1 MPAPASAMRTS
12 KVKAK
17 ARAKA
22 GGGEAGAPLDPYSS
36 LSASTEAP
44 SSSMR
49 VTERDILRLSSM
61 RKIGSKLY
69 AQPSQPNGSTTE
81 AAAVVAN
88 AHGLGTPTVLAAGDG
103 IVALGTTR
111 GWTLIF
117 ALDQELRCVVG
128 TEALAKQGGSVTA
141 LNFSLDSTFIG
152 VGHAAGHIA
161 LYDLQKPS
169 VPARQ
174 VSPVSFRS
182 VQAGRKEGH
191 LPGCAIVQLGFIGQ
205 RHTAIV
211 TADAAGVAVYHAL
224 GKILGVSSNDTLRIF
239 GQYPTSEPALK
250 GKDIETENGDAA
262 LNGSVDGAGDNDTAS
277 INGVDMTQPRTS
289 PTRAPSSKSILFGA
303 QPLPLGSTSHL
314 ADAYQ
319 FVAILTPHKLVLVGL
334 KPSPRTWWR
343 KTAPRRH
350 QSGALGRVGRSE
362 GWNAGKSGG
371 STLPEDLDFAEGL
384 EVGDGP
390 LGLDVGSS
398 PLRLVRGIPE
408 GRTADDFVT
417 SLLNGTDTLSEANGA
432 KSGGDA
438 GWEDEEENE
447 DESGALCGAIAWLP
461 ASELPTVSSSPSSGV
476 VQHVHPV
483 LAFSF
488 GKDIFFL
495 HLVKGR
501 RQVRRASPGGT
512 PNGRSSRRAQANGG
526 SPDSS
531 IDTSVTYEDHLGLQ
545 EEMALVHKRTITG
558 LQWLNPDLLLILD
571 SEGLNLFDL
580 RVRRCTERQRLP
592 DFRAVP
598 QRWDTEGTF
607 HPVRQGKSSPPA
619 ATILAMTASHSFKVF
634 DGRAFLLGSK
644 DLLAGTAL
652 SWTDRLLSLVSTG
665 DLLAAIE
672 LAQKYYEG
680 QAPGSVI
687 GLPSDRAEQ
696 KRIVG
701 RKLHDLMFAS
711 AAYAFSPVRL
721 TDNTHVTS
729 DGRGV
734 DRTPLFEGLARVCAL
749 ACLALDDLDSLFG
762 DLYEQYA
769 ENGIEGIFVEQMEE
783 FIISG
788 RMHTLPVD
796 VVQRLVAYRKSTEDY
811 ALAERIIYHVD
822 PLCLDL
828 DQAIGLCL
836 EQHLYDAL
844 TYVYTEAMDDFVGP
858 LVEFV
863 GLMKKVAYGS
873 SSTRQRTDEDGD
885 SIADESEQLNVEV
898 QEKQTQSLE
907 QDTSGAYTLF
917 SYLSAGLVGLAYPSR
932 KPYPPERATQVKRA
946 LYGFIFT
953 GLCVMWPKGPGGRLV
968 LSLPDAF
975 DEPTYP
981 YLRLILHFDADALL
995 EVLELAFE
1003 DSFLNDDDDDEEG
1016 GGPARR
1022 GKSARAHTRQKVVNL
1037 LLDIAESEA
1046 NAQSTA
1052 SDEDADDDEKEEES
1066 WSLRTSVSMFVA
1078 RNAPKFPQFISLTPA
1093 QVDAVFGALTSSHS
1107 DPETHEE
1114 RQLATEYLL
1123 SSYKVADGDHLLEV
1137 LRQAGFWRLLK
1148 DALRRERRW
1157 DRLIEIQIGE
1167 LRTELDDAEGDDGEK
1182 RSGDEVDDVTLP
1194 ERPIFAQLE
1203 QVLSRAI
1210 RERTSWL
1217 DELGPRITEATPTL
1231 LRADVIRTVA
1241 LIEQFFPARHH
1252 EALEEL
1258 EGDELAQL
1266 AYLRCF
1272 YDPAYTRGFATT
1284 TAFGDDKAATQT
1296 QTRARTAL
1304 ELLSVGERLEPAN
1317 RDRYIALLA
1326 RHRPDDLVQ
1335 AFDAQPWAEYID
1347 LENGGRFLFDKHFGS
1362 KALGGSSSLG
1372 SKGRDGIDD
1381 REGDEGKK
1389 EPMYREVKP
1398 FLDGMTSAY
1407 RLRIE
1412 LLGMANRL
1420 FDRDLFG
1427 DLDRLA
1433 AKRVRG
1439 WRPKA
1444 AIAGPLS
1451 SSVCGACGETLISAG
1466 SVGPGMPAVGA
1477 NGHVTAANGERTPRP
1492 RLTLRDRQ
1500 RSASV
1505 ISLPPPRPPSSPF
1518 IEAAAGGPAKPDK
1531 GKGVSRG
1538 YFPVVDDSASPS
1550 LSLPNMNSALL
1561 SPDGLGIGDGSSN
1574 GRARRVWAASPQ
1586 SHSQLRALSLGGS
1599 NGAAALSRSTSTPL
1613 LSAAAG
1619 TLSPALGLGVGS
1631 ASMFAEMQASD
1642 TQPADLFAPDTAALG
1657 LPPDEED
1664 EDRGRFPDGEGA
1676 SAHSSWDLPN
1686 SSFRLFPVPPS
1697 AGSTTA
1703 FSQDA
1708 SRMRTRTASDNGVTF
1723 SFSATAS
1730 DRLGASF
1737 DGGGYGL
1744 LVEDDRDE
1752 ALVVFASGEVRHRRC
1767 CRL

>member
-1 MPAPASAMRTS
+1 
-12 KVKAK
+12 
-17 ARAKA
+17 
-22 GGGEAGAPLDPYSS
+22 
-36 LSASTEAP
+36 TE
-44 SSSMR
+44 S
-49 VTERDILRLSSM
+49 
-61 RKIGSKLY
+61 
-69 AQPSQPNGSTTE
+69 
-81 AAAVVAN
+81 
-88 AHGLGTPTVLAAGDG
+88 
-103 IVALGTTR
+103 
-111 GWTLIF
+111 
-117 ALDQELRCVVG
+117 
-128 TEALAKQGGSVTA
+128 LAKQGGSVTA
-141 LNFSLDSTFIG
+141 LNFSLDSTFVG
-152 VGHAAGHIA
+152 VGHSAGHIA

-191 LPGCAIVQLGFIGQ
+191 LPGCAIVQLGFVGK

-239 GQYPTSEPALK
+239 GQYPSSEPSLK
-250 GKDIETENGDAA
+250 TKDVDLEVETRP
-262 LNGSVDGAGDNDTAS
+262 NGSVDGSIGADTDTAS
-277 INGVDMTQPRTS
+277 INGVDLTQPRRSQTA
-289 PTRAPSSKSILFGA
+289 APSSKSILFGV
-303 QPLPLGSTSHL
+303 QPLPLGSTTHL

-334 KPSPRTWWR
+334 KPEPRTWWR
-343 KTAPRRH
+343 KTAPRR
-350 QSGALGRVGRSE
+350 QQNGSVVARSAE
-362 GWNAGKSGG
+362 GWNSARTGVAATFSAGAS
-371 STLPEDLDFAEGL
+371 LPDDLDFADGL
-384 EVGDGP
+384 EVGDGV
-390 LGLDVGSS
+390 LGLGVGSS

-408 GRTADDFVT
+408 GRTPDDFVM
-417 SLLNGTDTLSEANGA
+417 SLPVPNTGEAVPEVKRAEEGR
-432 KSGGDA
+432 GWGDGEA
-438 GWEDEEENE
+438 HDEDGDDEEEG
-447 DESGALCGAIAWLP
+447 GALCGAMAWLP
-461 ASELPTVSSSPSSGV
+461 ASELPTISSSPSSSGV

-488 GKDIFFL
+488 GKDLFFL

-501 RQVRRASPGGT
+501 RQIRRAGAGGAGT
-512 PNGRSSRRAQANGG
+512 SNTRGSRRSQANGG

-531 IDTSVTYEDHLGLQ
+531 LADTSVSYEDHLGLQ

-571 SEGLNLFDL
+571 TEGLNLFDL

-592 DFRAVP
+592 DFRAVS
-598 QRWDTEGTF
+598 QRWDTEGVF
-607 HPVRQGKSSPPA
+607 HPVRQSKGSPSTSS
-619 ATILAMTASHSFKVF
+619 ILALTASHSFRVF
-634 DGRAFLLGSK
+634 DGRAFLLGAK
-644 DLLAGTAL
+644 DFMSGTAL
-652 SWTDRLLSLVSTG
+652 SWTDRLLSLVSAG

-680 QAPGSVI
+680 HAPGSVI

-701 RKLHDLMFAS
+701 RKLRDLMFAS

-721 TDNTHVTS
+721 TDNTHVTP

-749 ACLALDDLDSLFG
+749 ACLALDDLGSLFG
-762 DLYEQYA
+762 ELYEQYA
-769 ENGIEGIFVEQMEE
+769 DNGIEGIFVGQMEE

-788 RMHTLPVD
+788 RMRTLPVD
-796 VVQRLVAYRKSTEDY
+796 VVQRLLAFRKSTGDY

-844 TYVYTEAMDDFVGP
+844 TYVYTEAIDDFVGP

-863 GLMKKVAYGS
+863 GLMKRVVYES
-873 SSTRQRTDEDGD
+873 QRQDGD
-885 SIADESEQLNVEV
+885 DSSVADESGEV
-898 QEKQTQSLE
+898 KGQEKKVKSFE
-907 QDTSGAYTLF
+907 QYTSDAYTLF
-917 SYLSAGLVGLAYPSR
+917 SYLSAGLLGLAYPSR
-932 KPYPPERATQVKRA
+932 KPYAPERATQAKRA
-946 LYGFIFT
+946 LYGFLFA
-953 GLCVMWPKGPGGRLV
+953 GSCVMWPKGPGGRLV
-968 LSLPDAF
+968 LSLPD
-975 DEPTYP
+975 DVEEPTYP

-995 EVLELAFE
+995 EVLEVAFE
-1003 DSFLNDDDDDEEG
+1003 DSFLNDDDDDDDAEEDG
-1016 GGPARR
+1016 GGGGARR
-1022 GKSARAHTRQKVVNL
+1022 GQAARVHTRQKVVDL

-1046 NAQSTA
+1046 QAQGAESD
-1052 SDEDADDDEKEEES
+1052 DEDDEDEDKEETDTEERES

-1093 QVDAVFGALTSSHS
+1093 QVDAIFGALTSSIS
-1107 DPETHEE
+1107 DVETHEE

-1123 SSYKVADGDHLLEV
+1123 SSYKVADGDRLLE
-1137 LRQAGFWRLLK
+1137 LLEQAGFWRLLQ

-1157 DRLIEIQIGE
+1157 DRLVEIYVGE
-1167 LRTELDDAEGDDGEK
+1167 LRTELDDAEEGGVTK
-1182 RSGDEVDDVTLP
+1182 LGDEVDVSAVP
-1194 ERPIFAQLE
+1194 ERPIFGQLE

-1241 LIEQFFPARHH
+1241 LIERFFPARHH

-1258 EGDELAQL
+1258 AGNELAQL

-1272 YDPAYTRGFATT
+1272 YDPAYTRGFATA
-1284 TAFGDDKAATQT
+1284 TAVGNEAAATQT

-1362 KALGGSSSLG
+1362 KALGGSPSLSAVAG
-1372 SKGRDGIDD
+1372 GQVGE
-1381 REGDEGKK
+1381 EGEKK
-1389 EPMYREVKP
+1389 EPLYREVKP

-1444 AIAGPLS
+1444 AISGPLS

-1466 SVGPGMPAVGA
+1466 SVGPLPSGMAAGA
-1477 NGHVTAANGERTPRP
+1477 SDGKMTAANGERTPRP

-1518 IEAAAGGPAKPDK
+1518 IEHAAGGPAKPDK

-1538 YFPVVDDSASPS
+1538 YFPVVDESESPS
-1550 LSLPNMNSALL
+1550 LSLPSMNSGLL
-1561 SPDGLGIGDGSSN
+1561 SPDGLGIGQDGSN
-1574 GRARRVWAASPQ
+1574 GRARRLRSISPQ
-1586 SHSQLRALSLGGS
+1586 SHSQLRAMSMGGGGGNDGIPPPQPIRS
-1599 NGAAALSRSTSTPL
+1599 ASSTSL
-1613 LSAAAG
+1613 LGAG
-1619 TLSPALGLGVGS
+1619 AVATLSPALGLGVRS
-1631 ASMFAEMQASD
+1631 ASVFAEMQASD
-1642 TQPADLFAPDTAALG
+1642 TQPADLFAADTAALG

-1664 EDRGRFPDGEGA
+1664 EDDARFQDGLGVGGDLTV
-1676 SAHSSWDLPN
+1676 SSGQTSWDMAS
-1686 SSFRLFPVPPS
+1686 SSFRLFPIPPNGGS
-1697 AGSTTA
+1697 APGHQA
-1703 FSQDA
+1703 A
-1708 SRMRTRTASDNGVTF
+1708 SRIRDRTASDHGVTF
-1723 SFSATAS
+1723 SFSGGS
-1730 DRLGASF
+1730 LERLGQSF
-1737 DGGGYGL
+1737 DDGGNGL
-1744 LVEDDRDE
+1744 LVEDERDE